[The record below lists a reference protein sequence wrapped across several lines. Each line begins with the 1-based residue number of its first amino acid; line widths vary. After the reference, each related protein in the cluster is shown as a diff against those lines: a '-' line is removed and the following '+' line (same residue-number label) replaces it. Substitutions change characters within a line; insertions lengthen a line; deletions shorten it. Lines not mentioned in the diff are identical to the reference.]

1 MRIAK
6 PLLMVTTPLGMFT
19 GLVEAFRLVGGLALL
34 MFAMMGLLA
43 AAAAGVVMTIRKEQ
57 RWTRSKS

>member
-19 GLVEAFRLVGGLALL
+19 GLVEAFRLVSGLALL